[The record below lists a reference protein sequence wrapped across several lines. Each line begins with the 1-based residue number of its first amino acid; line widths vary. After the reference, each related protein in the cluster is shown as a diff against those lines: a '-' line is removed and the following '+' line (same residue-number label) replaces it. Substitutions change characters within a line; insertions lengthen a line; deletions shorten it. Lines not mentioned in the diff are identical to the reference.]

1 MATCHLIEIQPNAYN
16 KYLPE
21 TAEAVLRDISWRK
34 QVLALLR
41 SRANSALSLAN
52 SSGFLTK
59 TRTFAATVMSL
70 STASG
75 VTLIYHPRRK
85 ADVKMLTSRQDSLE
99 ISVHIVRIWLVFTL
113 ASPWVLSSIH
123 IQWFNV
129 TYKMVAE

>member
-21 TAEAVLRDISWRK
+21 TA
-34 QVLALLR
+34 
-41 SRANSALSLAN
+41 
-52 SSGFLTK
+52 
-59 TRTFAATVMSL
+59 
-70 STASG
+70 G

-85 ADVKMLTSRQDSLE
+85 ADVKMLTSRQDSLQ

-113 ASPWVLSSIH
+113 ALPWVLSSIH
-123 IQWFNV
+123 IQRFNV